1 MTRTTPPR
9 PVDIAAVFPEL
20 APLARTTT
28 RLHPR
33 QGTPTP
39 QDSSIG
45 GPLLWPIDE
54 PWPYCEGPHYPFSF
68 PLITLAN
75 VRRLRAPLAA
85 AYEPLLRSRLA
96 AAYVLPERPDQF
108 GPYTVEEQIMIGNI
122 RYGLSRTAK
131 EQAVIDGWTDEP
143 IAMVPVAQLYTRDIP
158 NLHPPEGCDLL
169 QVLWCP
175 FDHFDEAMPKAKLV
189 WRSSSTVT
197 TLLPEPPQPVAIQS
211 EGYVPEPCV
220 LHPEQVIE
228 YPAPLELDE
237 ELRER
242 IEAWSERE
250 KAGTEAGSAYDGAE
264 SAYYQFELSVAPGW
278 KVGGWGPWSF
288 RDAYPQMCDTCGTE
302 MEPLLTIA
310 SGEWDGGSGRWIPF
324 EDQALA
330 ADPSKGVGPGVNIGR
345 GYHMQIYRCPVS
357 VDHPHAEWMQ

>member
-9 PVDIAAVFPEL
+9 PVDIAAEFPEL
-20 APLARTTT
+20 AKLSRIAT

-33 QGTPTP
+33 QGTPSP

-54 PWPYCEGPHYPFSF
+54 TWPYCEGPHYPFAF

-85 AYEPLLRSRLA
+85 AYEPLLRGRFA
-96 AAYVLPERPDQF
+96 AAYVLPEQPDQF

-131 EQAVIDGWTDEP
+131 EQAVIDGWTYEP
-143 IAMVPVAQLYTRDIP
+143 IAMIPVAQLYARDIP

-175 FDHFDEAMPKAKLV
+175 FDHPEEVMPKAKLI
-189 WRSSSTVT
+189 WRSSSTVSAV
-197 TLLPEPPQPVAIQS
+197 LSSPPQPVAVQLDD
-211 EGYVPEPCV
+211 YVPKPCV
-220 LHPEQVIE
+220 IHPERVIE
-228 YPAPLELDE
+228 YPALLDE
-237 ELRER
+237 GLRQRVKEWEERER
-242 IEAWSERE
+242 S
-250 KAGTEAGSAYDGAE
+250 KAGRANYHYFSD
-264 SAYYQFELSVAPGW
+264 LSVAPGW
-278 KVGGWGPWSF
+278 KVGGWAPLSF
-288 RDAYPQMCDTCGTE
+288 RDILSVSCTTCGIE

-310 SGEWDGGSGRWIPF
+310 TSEWDGSTGSWIPS

-330 ADPSKGVGPGVNIGR
+330 ADSSKVGPGVQIGR
-345 GYHMQIYRCPVS
+345 GYNMQIYRCPVS